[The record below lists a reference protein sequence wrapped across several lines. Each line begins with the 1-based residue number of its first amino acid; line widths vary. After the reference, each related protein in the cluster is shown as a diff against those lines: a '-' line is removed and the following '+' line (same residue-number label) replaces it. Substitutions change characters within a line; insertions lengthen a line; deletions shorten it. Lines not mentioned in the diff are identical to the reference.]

1 MSEHHFTL
9 ILTGP
14 VDQHA
19 DELYDAGCD
28 DALLGA
34 IDGVPYADFDRQA
47 DTLAQAITAAIAQLQ
62 SVPVLRVVRVEPDDL
77 VTAAEIAQRLGR
89 TRESVRLLAAGQR
102 GAGDF
107 PPPISHTRQRNRLW
121 RWADVLAWTGQAD
134 PDELAAAQFIAAL
147 NAALELR
154 ARTPT
159 LPEPE
164 RRALAIVGD

>member
-19 DELYDAGCD
+19 DDLHDAGLD
-28 DALLGA
+28 DALLGE
-34 IDGVPYADFDRQA
+34 IDGVPYADIDREA
-47 DTLAQAITAAIAQLQ
+47 DTLAQAIATAIAQVHT
-62 SVPVLRVVRVEPDDL
+62 VPGLRVVRVEPDDL

-102 GAGDF
+102 GPGDF
-107 PPPISHTRQRNRLW
+107 PPPASHTRQRSRLW
-121 RWADVLAWTGQAD
+121 RWADVLAWTGHAD

-147 NAALELR
+147 NAALELHAR
-154 ARTPT
+154 APTLRTP
-159 LPEPE
+159 E
-164 RRALAIVGD
+164 RQALAAVSG